1 MPLKNNNQHII
12 LVSGAS
18 GIVGYGILKSL
29 RQFNNKLIGTTIYD
43 ESPANCFADVV
54 EKAPLT
60 TEESYLPWLIS
71 VIEKYHV
78 DMIIPA
84 IESDVYAWNNNRY
97 EIEKRGVIVLLNNF
111 ELIEF
116 CKDKWLFY
124 KKLKKE
130 GFQHCI
136 QSSINLDAD
145 QFTVPFI
152 LKPRCGYGSKGIVKI
167 ETRENYELYKSK
179 IGSDLF
185 IQEYVG
191 NDNEEYTI
199 SGFFDKESNLKA
211 HIVMKRKL
219 SKEGFTEIAE
229 VVFKRDIVSIII
241 ELAAIFKPVGPT
253 NFQFRKDNGNW
264 KLLEINPRISSSTS
278 IRSAFGY
285 NEAKM
290 CVEYFL
296 EGKEVEQP
304 KIKTGKAIRYVED
317 FIVYDSNY
325 I

>member
-29 RQFNNKLIGTTIYD
+29 RQFNYKLIGTTIYD

-84 IESDVYAWNNNRY
+84 IESDVYTWNKNRY

-145 QFTVPFI
+145 QFTMPFI

>member
-1 MPLKNNNQHII
+1 M
-12 LVSGAS
+12 
-18 GIVGYGILKSL
+18 
-29 RQFNNKLIGTTIYD
+29 
-43 ESPANCFADVV
+43 
-54 EKAPLT
+54 
-60 TEESYLPWLIS
+60 
-71 VIEKYHV
+71 
-78 DMIIPA
+78 
-84 IESDVYAWNNNRY
+84 
-97 EIEKRGVIVLLNNF
+97 
-111 ELIEF
+111 
-116 CKDKWLFY
+116 
-124 KKLKKE
+124 
-130 GFQHCI
+130 
-136 QSSINLDAD
+136 
-145 QFTVPFI
+145 PFI

>member
-29 RQFNNKLIGTTIYD
+29 RQFNYKLIGTTIYD

>member
-1 MPLKNNNQHII
+1 MKNNNQHII

-29 RQFNNKLIGTTIYD
+29 RQFNYKLIGTTIYD